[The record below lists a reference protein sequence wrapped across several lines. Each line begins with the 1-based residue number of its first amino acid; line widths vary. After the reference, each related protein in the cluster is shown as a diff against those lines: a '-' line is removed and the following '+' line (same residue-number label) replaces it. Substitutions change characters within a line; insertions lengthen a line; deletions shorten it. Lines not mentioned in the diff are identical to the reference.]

1 MMRARSVA
9 RGECASS
16 GEIVLLVA
24 YFAAVVGLTD
34 VLNVRLGVELLTL
47 TVLIAAALITRQFV
61 RFLHDWWFYLAGLV
75 LWNLSGPIAAA
86 SPFPGHLSFMLSA
99 DRLLF
104 GGHVPAVVLQH
115 ALATPGRV
123 NGWDIATSL
132 AYNLHLTEP
141 YIAGYFLW
149 RIDRVV
155 YFQFAAAI
163 LSLLVLGFLT
173 FIVFPAVPPW
183 MASIRYH
190 QIPGVT
196 NRFGPTLHA
205 NPLPFHGTPL
215 FYLFRFRGDAVAAF
229 PSEHAAIP
237 MLELLAFYAAIGRRA
252 WPFILWVGWVLFS
265 ILYLGEH
272 WVTDA
277 IAGYLYAIVIFAAIR
292 AFTTHKS
299 AARYRA
305 LGERGL

>member
-1 MMRARSVA
+1 MTAPLRAATACPVA
-9 RGECASS
+9 RRERATRR
-16 GEIVLLVA
+16 EIILLVA
-24 YFAAVVGLTD
+24 YFVSVVTLTD
-34 VLNVRLGVELLTL
+34 ALNVRLGVELLTL
-47 TVLIAAALITRQFV
+47 MVLVAAAAITRQLA
-61 RFLHDWWFYLAGLV
+61 RFLHDWWFYLAGLI

-86 SPFPGHLSFMLSA
+86 SPVPAHLGFMLSL
-99 DRLLF
+99 DRFLF
-104 GGHVPAVVLQH
+104 GGHVPAVVLQQ
-115 ALATPGRV
+115 ALAAPAKV
-123 NGWDIATSL
+123 NGWDITTSL

-173 FIVFPAVPPW
+173 FILFPAVPPW
-183 MASIRYH
+183 MASLRFH
-190 QIPGVT
+190 RIPGVI
-196 NRFGPTLHA
+196 NRFGPTLRA

-215 FYLFRFRGDAVAAF
+215 FYLFNFRGDAVAAF

-237 MLELLAFYAAIGRRA
+237 MLELRAFYRTLGWRA
-252 WPFILWVGWVLFS
+252 WPFVLWVVWVLFS
-265 ILYLGEH
+265 IIYLGEH

-292 AFTTHKS
+292 ACTR
-299 AARYRA
+299 ARSR
-305 LGERGL
+305 EE